1 MEALSNKGSWF
12 MTQAA
17 KDRVHR
23 SDRISEKD
31 YHRAFHDFIL
41 PFWKGGTTE
50 YLRMPDGLRLYTW
63 RRLHPE
69 PRARILIAHGYAEST
84 LKYRELAYSFYQQGY
99 SVYVWDHRGHG
110 WSDRVGPQKHS
121 VDVVRFSDYSDD
133 LGCLLSCLPEKQNI
147 PTFIFAHSMGG
158 AIAIDF
164 MQKNPNRIQAAVL
177 SSPLLVPRLRGLPA
191 NLVTWLARS
200 LARVHAPD
208 KCSLGGAQT
217 AAEFWSFKLAGTRSR
232 ARFDLFKKETL
243 EADLRMAG
251 PTNRWVITTFASTA
265 ALLAPE
271 RMARL
276 QMPLF
281 VATAG
286 YDRLVRADAI
296 QRFCVQAPNCE
307 SHIYPDSY
315 HEIWNERDLIRNPY
329 LDDIL
334 SFYQRMEQ
342 SR

>member
-1 MEALSNKGSWF
+1 MS
-12 MTQAA
+12 QA
-17 KDRVHR
+17 VEEVVQR

-31 YHRAFHDFIL
+31 YHQAFQDIIL
-41 PFWKGGTTE
+41 PFWSTGTTE
-50 YLRMPDGLRLYTW
+50 FISMPDGLRLHTW
-63 RRLHPE
+63 HRLHPE
-69 PRARILIAHGYAEST
+69 ARARIFIAHGYAEST
-84 LKYRELAYSFYQQGY
+84 LKYRELAYSFFQQGY

-110 WSDRVGPQKHS
+110 WSDRIGPQKHS
-121 VDVVRFSDYSDD
+121 VDVIRFSDYSDD
-133 LGCLLSCLPEKQNI
+133 LSSLLTHFPQRQEL

-164 MQKNPNRIQAAVL
+164 MQKNPDRIQAAVL

-191 NLVTWLARS
+191 RLVTWLARS

-208 KCSLGGAQT
+208 KCSIGSAQT
-217 AAEFWSFKLAGTRSR
+217 AAEFWSFQFAGTRSR
-232 ARFDLFKKETL
+232 ARFDLFKKDTMD
-243 EADLRMAG
+243 ADLRMAG
-251 PTNRWVITTFASTA
+251 PTNRWVITTFTSTA
-265 ALLAPE
+265 ALLDPE

-276 QMPLF
+276 RMPLF

-296 QRFCVQAPNCE
+296 ERFCDQAPNCE
-307 SHIYPDSY
+307 PHLYADSF
-315 HEIWNERDLIRNPY
+315 HEIWNERDMIRNPF

-334 SFYQRMEQ
+334 SFYQRMEK